1 MPTPP
6 RRPTPRLRRSSS
18 PWLHRG
24 GSRPTIRASSPSR
37 GGLYDSRGY
46 SVSKAIFYLKE
57 AGTMKR
63 ILRTLSLS
71 AVLAA
76 QLPMAF
82 AAPQEAAANPA
93 KDKFQAD
100 IKAAVL
106 NGSITI
112 PQLKELQANAEI
124 LKAYKANQTPGG
136 PVDLLTPWG
145 AVSKMKA
152 VMASVKQPDR
162 DTLEQD
168 LQLMMATKQPTAV
181 STEAAPNPGAK
192 LGKDIF
198 GAVMHGNPTQAQVQT
213 LQDSLNGL
221 QSIKTS
227 GEGKLQQFMALKK
240 AKSDIEQTMDAG
252 EFRPQDRQAVLN
264 DLNSLGP
271 QGGAGGGLRRGR
283 S

>member
-1 MPTPP
+1 
-6 RRPTPRLRRSSS
+6 
-18 PWLHRG
+18 
-24 GSRPTIRASSPSR
+24 
-37 GGLYDSRGY
+37 
-46 SVSKAIFYLKE
+46 
-57 AGTMKR
+57 MKKT
-63 ILRTLSLS
+63 LFTLSL
-71 AVLAA
+71 AA
-76 QLPMAF
+76 LLLTQLPPSF
-82 AAPQEAAANPA
+82 ASPQADDNPA
-93 KDKFQAD
+93 TDKFKAD

-112 PQLKELQANAEI
+112 PQLKELQTNAEA
-124 LKAYKANQTPGG
+124 LKAFKAAQKPGA
-136 PVDLLTPWG
+136 PVDLVTPWT

-152 VMASVKQPDR
+152 IMATVKQPDR

-168 LQLMMATKQPTAV
+168 LEVMMANKKQATPV
-181 STEAAPNPGAK
+181 SATPPEPGAK

-198 GAVMHGNPTQAQVQT
+198 TAVMHGSPTAAQVKS

-221 QSIKTS
+221 QSIKTG

-240 AKSDIEQTMDAG
+240 AKSEIEQTMDAG

>member
-1 MPTPP
+1 
-6 RRPTPRLRRSSS
+6 
-18 PWLHRG
+18 
-24 GSRPTIRASSPSR
+24 
-37 GGLYDSRGY
+37 
-46 SVSKAIFYLKE
+46 
-57 AGTMKR
+57 MKR
-63 ILRTLSLS
+63 NLCVLSLS
-71 AVLAA
+71 LVLAA

-82 AAPQEAAANPA
+82 ASPQETASSPA
-93 KDKFQAD
+93 QDKFKQD

-112 PQLKELQANAEI
+112 PQLKELQTNAEI
-124 LKAYKANQTPGG
+124 LKTYKSEQKPGA
-136 PVDLLTPWG
+136 PVDFITPWQ

-152 VMASVKQPDR
+152 IMATVKQPDR

-168 LQLMMATKQPTAV
+168 LQVMMANKQPTTV
-181 STEAAPNPGAK
+181 SAEADNPGKK
-192 LGKDIF
+192 LGKDTFTAI
-198 GAVMHGNPTQAQVQT
+198 MHGKPTEAQVKT
-213 LQDSLNGL
+213 LQDSLNSL

-227 GEGKLQQFMALKK
+227 GEGKLQQFMTLKK

-271 QGGAGGGLRRGR
+271 QGGGGGGLRRGR

>member
-1 MPTPP
+1 MKKIV
-6 RRPTPRLRRSSS
+6 
-18 PWLHRG
+18 G
-24 GSRPTIRASSPSR
+24 
-37 GGLYDSRGY
+37 
-46 SVSKAIFYLKE
+46 AI
-57 AGTMKR
+57 
-63 ILRTLSLS
+63 SL
-71 AVLAA
+71 AFVLLV
-76 QLPMAF
+76 QLPVAF
-82 AAPQEAAANPA
+82 AAPADNPA
-93 KDKFQAD
+93 KDKFQQD

-112 PQLKELQANAEI
+112 PQLKELQTNAEI
-124 LKAYKANQTPGG
+124 LKNYKATQTPGA

-152 VMASVKQPDR
+152 IMATVKQPDR
-162 DTLEQD
+162 ETLEQD
-168 LQLMMATKQPTAV
+168 LQVMMANKQATPTPA

-198 GAVMHGNPTQAQVQT
+198 TAVMHGKPTEPQVKS
-213 LQDSLNGL
+213 LQDSLNSL

-227 GEGKLQQFMALKK
+227 GGGKLQQLMTLKK
-240 AKSDIEQTMDAG
+240 AKSEIEQTMDAG

-271 QGGAGGGLRRGR
+271 QGGGGGGLRRGR

>member
-1 MPTPP
+1 M
-6 RRPTPRLRRSSS
+6 
-18 PWLHRG
+18 
-24 GSRPTIRASSPSR
+24 
-37 GGLYDSRGY
+37 
-46 SVSKAIFYLKE
+46 
-57 AGTMKR
+57 MKT
-63 ILRTLSLS
+63 ILRALSLS
-71 AVLAA
+71 VVLAPLVGVG
-76 QLPMAF
+76 QLGDSS
-82 AAPQEAAANPA
+82 NPA
-93 KDKFQAD
+93 KDKFQQD

-124 LKAYKANQTPGG
+124 LKAYKAEQKPGAS
-136 PVDLLTPWG
+136 VDLLTPWG

-152 VMASVKQPDR
+152 IMATVKQPDR

-168 LQLMMATKQPTAV
+168 LQVMMANRQSTTVATETPT
-181 STEAAPNPGAK
+181 PGAK

-198 GAVMHGNPTQAQVQT
+198 TAVMHGKPTEAQVKQ

-221 QSIKTS
+221 QSIKTD
-227 GEGKLQQFMALKK
+227 GGGKLQQLMALR
-240 AKSDIEQTMDAG
+240 KSKTDIEQTMDAG

-271 QGGAGGGLRRGR
+271 QGGGGLRKSR

>member
-1 MPTPP
+1 MT
-6 RRPTPRLRRSSS
+6 
-18 PWLHRG
+18 
-24 GSRPTIRASSPSR
+24 
-37 GGLYDSRGY
+37 
-46 SVSKAIFYLKE
+46 K
-57 AGTMKR
+57 
-63 ILRTLSLS
+63 ILRSLSLS
-71 AVLAA
+71 VVLAA
-76 QLPMAF
+76 QLPLAL
-82 AAPQEAAANPA
+82 AALQDAASNPA
-93 KDKFQAD
+93 KDKFQED
-100 IKAAVL
+100 VKTAVL

-124 LKAYKANQTPGG
+124 LKAYKAGQKPGA
-136 PVDLLTPWG
+136 PVDLVTPWSTV
-145 AVSKMKA
+145 AKMKA
-152 VMASVKQPDR
+152 IMATVKQPDR

-168 LQLMMATKQPTAV
+168 VQVMMANKQPTPV
-181 STEAAPNPGAK
+181 STEAPDPGKK

-198 GAVMHGNPTQAQVQT
+198 TAVMHGKPTEAQVKT

-221 QSIKTS
+221 QGIKTS

-271 QGGAGGGLRRGR
+271 QGGGGGLRRGR